1 MTASPYLVLLE
12 TSGNQNF
19 IFSTNKLKENIGASE
34 LTYRAGTTWVLDA
47 VADINQT
54 PELRKWGN
62 SQELRQI
69 LRNKDLNPPI
79 EQGDKPLEIIIA
91 TSGKALILS
100 RTKED
105 AKDLIRRVT
114 QRAIAE
120 APGLNL
126 SGVFVPIQDW
136 DQNNSLDTAI
146 QDVHKTFEETQPYR
160 PTADARFLR
169 LPIIADCSFSG
180 LPASRLEHTP
190 ENEQVPISQVS
201 YRKRKAAEAGI
212 RRLHQIPSENTTP
225 KLIQNIN
232 QLEGDVEWLAIVHAD
247 GNGLGQIFLN
257 FADCLGTAPS
267 NREYISSYREF
278 SLELDECTEAAFE
291 KAIQEAFKPNDKAV
305 PLVPLIVGG
314 DDLTVV
320 CDGKAALKFTQ
331 VFLTQF
337 EAETEQKR
345 EISKIAEKQFSI
357 NRLSACAG
365 IAIIKP
371 HFPFSVAYEL
381 AESLIKSAKS
391 VKQTIIKP
399 NSKPITPFPCSAI
412 DFHILYDSTHIDLE
426 RIRRNLQP
434 EATTYLYNRP
444 YVVTEL
450 DKLKSAEGK
459 DWASQHHWSRLYK
472 RVHDLQSDSD
482 GDQDRDGGV
491 KLPSSQSHA
500 LRTALF
506 LGREAANAQYA
517 LIQKRYCLERFA
529 EDNEK
534 KSLFYQSQDKGQI
547 NFHTTF
553 LDALDAQEFL

>member
-136 DQNNSLDTAI
+136 DQTNSLDTAI

-450 DKLKSAEGK
+450 DKLKSAQGK
-459 DWASQHHWSRLYK
+459 DWAEQHHWSRLYK

>member
-69 LRNKDLNPPI
+69 LRNKDLNPAI
-79 EQGDKPLEIIIA
+79 EQGNKPLEIIIA

-136 DQNNSLDTAI
+136 DQTNSLDTAI

-160 PTADARFLR
+160 PTAEARFLR

-201 YRKRKAAEAGI
+201 HSKREAAKAGI

-225 KLIQNIN
+225 KLINNIN

-257 FADCLGTAPS
+257 FAECLGTAPS

-291 KAIQEAFKPNDKAV
+291 KAIQETFKPNDKAV

-459 DWASQHHWSRLYK
+459 DWASQHHWSRLCD
-472 RVHDLQSDSD
+472 RVTRLKSDPD

-517 LIQKRYCLERFA
+517 LIKGRYSLERFA
-529 EDNEK
+529 EDDEK